1 MNTLANP
8 QPVLNEIHRVA
19 TSVDS
24 QQSEI
29 QRITITNASSGVF
42 TLSLFGV
49 TSADLSYL
57 ASASNVAIAVEDILT
72 RAQYTSVNVTASLAT
87 TSTTRSWLVNFR
99 TFADP
104 LPLIV
109 VDTSKLLNSGSNNPD
124 HPVLSCCSNPRT
136 DLSNSWIVY
145 LVFQWLDDN
154 RFTV

>member
-1 MNTLANP
+1 M
-8 QPVLNEIHRVA
+8 
-19 TSVDS
+19 
-24 QQSEI
+24 
-29 QRITITNASSGVF
+29 
-42 TLSLFGV
+42 
-49 TSADLSYL
+49 SYL

-124 HPVLSCCSNPRT
+124 HPVLSSVVQTQELTYPIRGSFTLSFNGSMT
-136 DLSNSWIVY
+136 IDLPYDVSS
-145 LVFQWLDDN
+145 
-154 RFTV
+154 